1 MEWDTSFGG
10 IHNAEKVIGAWGKDA
25 EYAEMLQK
33 FIEHH
38 KLGGK

>member
-10 IHNAEKVIGAWGKDA
+10 IHNAEKAIGAWGKD
-25 EYAEMLQK
+25 AEMLQK

>member
-1 MEWDTSFGG
+1 MEHGG
-10 IHNAEKVIGAWGKDA
+10 EDA
-25 EYAEMLQK
+25 GYVEMLQK